1 MSISPRWPKRAS
13 GRASR
18 SRASPRRRPSCS
30 GCGILDALAAIGAP
44 ESPAYIRAVAAVQ
57 KLLAPSE
64 MGELVKVLALAKSDT
79 IAWPGF
85 GVVDRR
91 HRL

>member
-1 MSISPRWPKRAS
+1 M
-13 GRASR
+13 
-18 SRASPRRRPSCS
+18 
-30 GCGILDALAAIGAP
+30 
-44 ESPAYIRAVAAVQ
+44 VQ

-64 MGELVKVLALAKSDT
+64 MGEAVQSARPCEKSDE

-85 GVVDRR
+85 DVIDRR

>member
-1 MSISPRWPKRAS
+1 MQSALS
-13 GRASR
+13 GIVAV
-18 SRASPRRRPSCS
+18 
-30 GCGILDALAAIGAP
+30 GAP
-44 ESPAYIRAVAAVQ
+44 ESVAYIRAVTAVQ

-85 GVVDRR
+85 SVVDRR